1 MKIGIDCRE
10 LGAYQT
16 GIGRILIEFL
26 REARRK
32 AKDFEFILFGNEKT
46 DFLSFQ
52 DIILDYRRVV
62 IKERW
67 TFWWDQIQLKKALQK
82 NEIDVFFSPYYKI
95 PLLTR
100 AKTVLSIFDLTYLL
114 VEPYAGHLKNTIYV
128 KNFIKLAARKAKKII
143 TCSNSTKEDLSE
155 ILHLPQGKINVV
167 HLGISSRFRTIHEK
181 NRIESAKKKYGIPRK
196 YVLYV
201 GNFSPHKNLKRL
213 VRAYHLLTDHL
224 KEEYSLVL
232 GGGEAEKLGIRDAGS
247 LICISHIAEE
257 DLPTLYS
264 GAELF
269 VFPSL
274 YEGFGFPPLEA
285 MACGCPVASSNTS
298 SLPEVLGEA
307 ALFFDPCRIEEISSA
322 IRRMIEDEDLRNRLR
337 QKGLERARLFTP
349 EKMTG
354 ELLSVFESVYGN

>member
-32 AKDFEFILFGNEKT
+32 TKDFEFILFGNEMT

-52 DIILDYRRVV
+52 DILLDYKKVV

-143 TCSNSTKEDLSE
+143 TSSNSTKEDLSE

-247 LICISHIAEE
+247 LICIPYIAEE

-307 ALFFDPCRIEEISSA
+307 ALFFDPCQIEEISSA

-354 ELLSVFESVYGN
+354 ELLSVFESVCGN

>member
-32 AKDFEFILFGNEKT
+32 TKDFEFVLFGNEMT
-46 DFLSFQ
+46 NFSSFQ

-82 NEIDVFFSPYYKI
+82 NEIDVFFSLYYKI

-100 AKTVLSIFDLTYLL
+100 TKTVLSIFDLTYLL
-114 VEPYAGHLKNTIYV
+114 VEPYAGHLKNIIYV

-143 TCSNSTKEDLSE
+143 TSSNSTKEDLSE

-167 HLGISSRFRTIHEK
+167 HLGVSSKFRTIHEK

-213 VRAYHLLTDHL
+213 VRAYHLLADHI

-232 GGGEAEKLGIRDAGS
+232 GGGEAEKLGIRDGGS
-247 LICISHIAEE
+247 LICIPYIAEE

-307 ALFFDPCRIEEISSA
+307 ALFFDPCQIEEISSA

-354 ELLSVFESVYGN
+354 ELLSVFESVCGN

>member
-32 AKDFEFILFGNEKT
+32 TKDFEFILFGNETT

-52 DIILDYRRVV
+52 DIFMDYKKVV

-67 TFWWDQIQLKKALQK
+67 TFWWDQIQLKKALQN

-95 PLLTR
+95 PLLTT

-114 VEPYAGHLKNTIYV
+114 VEPYARHLKNTIYI

-143 TCSNSTKEDLSE
+143 TSSNSTKEDLSE
-155 ILHLPQGKINVV
+155 ILHLPQGKIDVV
-167 HLGISSRFRTIHEK
+167 HLGISSRFRTIQEK
-181 NRIESAKKKYGIPRK
+181 NRIEFAKKKYGIPHK
-196 YVLYV
+196 YILYV

-213 VRAYHLLTDHL
+213 ILAYNLLADHL
-224 KEEYSLVL
+224 KKEYSLVL
-232 GGGEAEKLGIRDAGS
+232 GGGEAKTLGIRDTEL
-247 LICISHIAEE
+247 LICIPYIAEE
-257 DLPTLYS
+257 DLPILYS
-264 GAELF
+264 GAEIF
-269 VFPSL
+269 IFPSL

-307 ALFFDPCRIEEISSA
+307 ALFFDPGQIEEISCA
-322 IRRMIEDEDLRNRLR
+322 IRRMLEDEDLRNRLR

-349 EKMTG
+349 EKMTDRI
-354 ELLSVFESVYGN
+354 LDIFESVIQL

>member
-1 MKIGIDCRE
+1 
-10 LGAYQT
+10 
-16 GIGRILIEFL
+16 
-26 REARRK
+26 
-32 AKDFEFILFGNEKT
+32 
-46 DFLSFQ
+46 
-52 DIILDYRRVV
+52 
-62 IKERW
+62 
-67 TFWWDQIQLKKALQK
+67 
-82 NEIDVFFSPYYKI
+82 
-95 PLLTR
+95 LTT

-114 VEPYAGHLKNTIYV
+114 VEPYAGHFKNTIYV

-155 ILHLPQGKINVV
+155 ILHLPQAKIKVV
-167 HLGISSRFRTIHEK
+167 HLGVSSKFRTIREK
-181 NRIESAKKKYGIPRK
+181 NRIESVKKKYGIPQK

-213 VRAYHLLTDHL
+213 ILAYHLLADYL

-232 GGGEAEKLGIRDAGS
+232 GGGEAEKLGIRDTES
-247 LICISHIAEE
+247 LISIPYIDEE

-269 VFPSL
+269 IFPSL

-307 ALFFDPCRIEEISSA
+307 ALFFDPCQTEEISSA
-322 IRRMIEDEDLRNRLR
+322 IRQMLEDEDLRNRLR

-349 EKMTG
+349 EKMTDKI
-354 ELLSVFESVYGN
+354 LDVFESVV

>member
-1 MKIGIDCRE
+1 
-10 LGAYQT
+10 
-16 GIGRILIEFL
+16 LIEFL

-32 AKDFEFILFGNEKT
+32 TKDFEFILFGNETT

-52 DIILDYRRVV
+52 DIFMDYKKVV

-67 TFWWDQIQLKKALQK
+67 TFWWDQIQLKKALQN

-95 PLLTR
+95 PLLTT

-114 VEPYAGHLKNTIYV
+114 VEPYARHLKNTIYI

-143 TCSNSTKEDLSE
+143 TSSNSTKEDLSE
-155 ILHLPQGKINVV
+155 ILHLPQGKIDVV
-167 HLGISSRFRTIHEK
+167 HLGISSRFRTIQEK
-181 NRIESAKKKYGIPRK
+181 NRIEFAKKKYGIPHK
-196 YVLYV
+196 YILYV

-213 VRAYHLLTDHL
+213 ILAYNLLADHL
-224 KEEYSLVL
+224 KKEYSLVL
-232 GGGEAEKLGIRDAGS
+232 GGGEAKTLGIRDTEL
-247 LICISHIAEE
+247 LICIPYIAEE
-257 DLPTLYS
+257 DLPILYS
-264 GAELF
+264 GAEIF
-269 VFPSL
+269 IFPSL

-307 ALFFDPCRIEEISSA
+307 ALFFDPGQIEEISCA
-322 IRRMIEDEDLRNRLR
+322 IRRMLEDEDLRNRLR

-349 EKMTG
+349 EKMTDRI
-354 ELLSVFESVYGN
+354 LDIFESVIQL

>member
-10 LGAYQT
+10 LRTYQT
-16 GIGRILIEFL
+16 GIGRILVEFL
-26 REARRK
+26 RVARRRS
-32 AKDFEFILFGNEKT
+32 DNYEFILFGNEKT
-46 DFLSFQ
+46 DFLTFQ
-52 DIILDYRRVV
+52 DIFLGTRKVV

-67 TFWWDQIQLKKALQK
+67 TFWWDQIQLKNALHR
-82 NEIDVFFSPYYKI
+82 NGIDVFFSPYYKI

-114 VEPYAGHLKNTIYV
+114 VEPYARYFKNTIYI
-128 KNFIKLAARKAKKII
+128 KNFIKLAARKAKRII
-143 TCSNSTKEDLSE
+143 TSSNSTKEDLLE
-155 ILHLPQGKINVV
+155 ILRLPRRKIEVV
-167 HLGISSRFRTIHEK
+167 YLGIGSGFRAIHGK
-181 NRIESAKKKYGIPRK
+181 DRIGLAKKKYGIGKK
-196 YVLYV
+196 YILYV

-213 VRAYHLLTDHL
+213 VLAYRLLADHL

-232 GGGEAEKLGIRDAGS
+232 GGGKTETLGIRDAES
-247 LICISHIAEE
+247 LICIPRIDEE
-257 DLPTLYS
+257 DLPALYS

-285 MACGCPVASSNTS
+285 MACGCPVASSNAS

-307 ALFFDPCRIEEISSA
+307 ALFFDPCQIEEISSA
-322 IRRMIEDEDLRNRLR
+322 IRRMLEDEDLKNAFR

-349 EKMTG
+349 EKMAR
-354 ELLSVFESVYGN
+354 ELLSVFESVWGN